1 MARTSWFDDK
11 AEHPLIHEQIE
22 KLESFTSALADGH
35 VSKQELGGQEQ
46 RLVAAMKALEPDL
59 SDALHARV
67 TTVLVELSAYN
78 VMRLLHEL
86 RAEQTRLAFK
96 ADLIARPAVG
106 PAVLPSP
113 AEHSAANISMISL
126 R

>member
-11 AEHPLIHEQIE
+11 AEHPLIHEKIE

-35 VSKQELGGQEQ
+35 ISKQELGGQEQ

-96 ADLIARPAVG
+96 
-106 PAVLPSP
+106 
-113 AEHSAANISMISL
+113 EM
-126 R
+126 

>member
-11 AEHPLIHEQIE
+11 AEHPLIHEKIE

-35 VSKQELGGQEQ
+35 ISKQELGGQEQ

-86 RAEQTRLAFK
+86 RAEQTRLAF
-96 ADLIARPAVG
+96 R
-106 PAVLPSP
+106 
-113 AEHSAANISMISL
+113 EM
-126 R
+126 